1 MSMDY
6 GKLDVRL
13 FKNFKVDISS
23 VNFILDSLNQHT
35 FLCHVLI
42 LLSFELQEI
51 AKEKTAGLW
60 SGLTGSVAFQKVSQT
75 IELKSH
81 YREVAVR
88 GRRAPGFY
96 PRHGF
101 IYIKTV
107 QRCLRGNSVSDT
119 NPSWIRIRWFSGTGS
134 SFFQFKEII
143 FKLQQSIC
151 KFSIGRHVF
160 QLAPFCIKQ
169 SIKIVKLCQ
178 GSQIIVAGFG

>member
-42 LLSFELQEI
+42 LMSFDLQEI

-134 SFFQFKEII
+134 SFFNSK
-143 FKLQQSIC
+143 KL
-151 KFSIGRHVF
+151 FSNFNRAFVNF
-160 QLAPFCIKQ
+160 QLEDMFF
-169 SIKIVKLCQ
+169 
-178 GSQIIVAGFG
+178 SQRLFA